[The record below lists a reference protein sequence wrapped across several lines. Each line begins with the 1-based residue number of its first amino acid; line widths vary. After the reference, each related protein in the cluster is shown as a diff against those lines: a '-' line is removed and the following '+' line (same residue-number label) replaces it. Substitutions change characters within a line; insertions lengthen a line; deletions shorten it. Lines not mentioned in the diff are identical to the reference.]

1 MKALA
6 PAVNLTGL
14 KNEMDRL
21 FEKLWD
27 GDFAPV
33 TIGEWMPA
41 LDLSESN
48 ESITVAVDVPG
59 FEPKDIHVTFREGML
74 TIRGEK
80 KLELERK
87 DDKFYR
93 SERTQGSFHRI
104 VRLPVAVDATKIQ
117 ANFRNGVLTITL
129 PKVAEMKGTDIPVK
143 VA

>member
-6 PAVNLTGL
+6 PAVNLSGL

-27 GDFAPV
+27 GDYAPV
-33 TIGEWMPA
+33 TLGEWTPA
-41 LDLSESN
+41 LDLSEGN

-80 KLELERK
+80 KLEVERK
-87 DDKFYR
+87 DEKFYR
-93 SERTQGSFHRI
+93 TERTQGAFTRI
-104 VRLPVAVDATKIQ
+104 VRLPLAVDATKIQ

>member
-6 PAVNLTGL
+6 PPVNLSGL

-21 FEKLWD
+21 FERLWD
-27 GDFAPV
+27 GDYAPV

-48 ESITVAVDVPG
+48 ESLVVAVDVPG
-59 FEPKDIHVTFREGML
+59 FEPKDIHVTLREGML

-93 SERTQGSFHRI
+93 SERTQGSFTRI
-104 VRLPVAVDATKIQ
+104 VRLPLPVDGTKVQ
-117 ANFRNGVLTITL
+117 ANFRNGVLTIAL
-129 PKVAEMKGTDIPVK
+129 PKVAEAKGTDIPVK

>member
-33 TIGEWMPA
+33 TLGEWMPA
-41 LDLSESN
+41 LDLSEGN
-48 ESITVAVDVPG
+48 ETITVALDVPG

-80 KLELERK
+80 KLETERK

-93 SERTQGSFHRI
+93 SERTQGSFNRI

>member
-27 GDFAPV
+27 GDYAPV
-33 TIGEWMPA
+33 TLGEWMPA
-41 LDLSESN
+41 LDLSEGN
-48 ESITVAVDVPG
+48 EAITVAVDVPG

-74 TIRGEK
+74 MIRGEK
-80 KLELERK
+80 KLETERR
-87 DDKFYR
+87 DEKFYR
-93 SERTQGSFHRI
+93 TERTQGSFSRI
-104 VRLPVAVDATKIQ
+104 VRLPVPVDAQKIQ
-117 ANFRNGVLTITL
+117 ANFKNGVLTITL

>member
-6 PAVNLTGL
+6 PAVSLTGL

-21 FEKLWD
+21 FERLWD
-27 GDFAPV
+27 GDYAPV
-33 TIGEWMPA
+33 TLGEWMPP

-48 ESITVAVDVPG
+48 ESMIVAVDVPG
-59 FEPKDIHVTFREGML
+59 FEPKDIHVTLREGLL

-80 KLELERK
+80 KLETERK

-93 SERTQGSFHRI
+93 SERMQGSFTRI
-104 VRLPVAVDATKIQ
+104 VRLPASVDGTKVQATFK
-117 ANFRNGVLTITL
+117 NGVLTITM
-129 PKVAEMKGTDIPVK
+129 PKVAEAKGTDIPVK

>member
-80 KLELERK
+80 KLETERK

-93 SERTQGSFHRI
+93 SERTQGSFNRI
-104 VRLPVAVDATKIQ
+104 VRLPVSVDATKIQ